1 MSESQTFQPSVSS
14 ESAPVPPPA
23 WGQVLLLSLGLA
35 GILVLLYW
43 PVLRD
48 LSAQWWDDANYN
60 HGFLIPLFS
69 GFLIWRERRL
79 LRAIPPSG
87 SALGL
92 PVLLGGIGLLL
103 LGDIGAEN
111 FLTRSSLIVILAGL
125 ILFLAGRATFRAV
138 LFPLAYLFF
147 MIPLPGILF
156 YAITFPLQQI
166 AAEQAAWTLE
176 LLGVP
181 VLLDGNIIHL
191 SQISLGVTEACS
203 GIRSLISLLAG
214 AAAWAYLMLPVGWSS
229 VLFVLAAI
237 PITILAN
244 AARVVATGLIGQ
256 WFGVEYASG
265 FFHEFAGWVVY
276 IFAFVCLMGVYGLIQ
291 AWRAARRNR
300 PA

>member
-35 GILVLLYW
+35 VILVLLYW

-111 FLTRSSLIVILAGL
+111 FLT
-125 ILFLAGRATFRAV
+125 
-138 LFPLAYLFF
+138 
-147 MIPLPGILF
+147 
-156 YAITFPLQQI
+156 
-166 AAEQAAWTLE
+166 
-176 LLGVP
+176 
-181 VLLDGNIIHL
+181 
-191 SQISLGVTEACS
+191 
-203 GIRSLISLLAG
+203 
-214 AAAWAYLMLPVGWSS
+214 
-229 VLFVLAAI
+229 
-237 PITILAN
+237 
-244 AARVVATGLIGQ
+244 
-256 WFGVEYASG
+256 
-265 FFHEFAGWVVY
+265 
-276 IFAFVCLMGVYGLIQ
+276 
-291 AWRAARRNR
+291 
-300 PA
+300 

>member
-1 MSESQTFQPSVSS
+1 MSESQTYHSSVSS
-14 ESAPVPPPA
+14 KSAPVPPPA

-35 GILVLLYW
+35 VILALLYW
-43 PVLRD
+43 PALRD

-69 GFLIWRERRL
+69 GFLIWRERRQ

-92 PVLLGGIGLLL
+92 PVLLGGIALLL

-125 ILFLAGRATFRAV
+125 VLFLTGRATFRAV

-166 AAEQAAWTLE
+166 AAEQAAWTLD

-229 VLFVLAAI
+229 VFFVLAAI

-265 FFHEFAGWVVY
+265 FFHEFAGLVVY
-276 IFAFVCLMGVYGLIQ
+276 VFAFVCLMGVYGLIQ